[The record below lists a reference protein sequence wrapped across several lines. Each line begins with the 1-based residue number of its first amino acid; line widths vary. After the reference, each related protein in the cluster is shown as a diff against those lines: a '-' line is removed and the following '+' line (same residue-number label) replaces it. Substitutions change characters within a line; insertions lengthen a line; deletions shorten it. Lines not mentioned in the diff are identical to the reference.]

1 MNPHPH
7 PRPALG
13 HVVTMDYLNSKFIPI
28 VGKSLALPSF
38 LSSVI
43 RRTQFL

>member
-1 MNPHPH
+1 MTMEHRP
-7 PRPALG
+7 PRPP

-43 RRTQFL
+43 RRTQLL